1 MNRFTLT
8 CLIISI
14 ASTALKDVEALVSPT
29 LFNAHHFLSAS
40 SINGCKRR
48 HRLFISR
55 SSPITP
61 LRSLH
66 SLARSSLEES
76 GEHKVQVP
84 ADQDQ
89 KYWTLPRVYVGPRHN
104 SPLNNILLKS
114 GAIVRLSSEQA
125 HYLTNVM
132 RILKKSKKN
141 RADGSTTDGRDCIRI
156 FDGKNG
162 EWLAKVHA
170 SEEPQNESSSG
181 RGKSKR
187 NGRSPKRNRDVS
199 LVAEC
204 IQQLRTQD
212 RGDDRPWILFAPIR
226 SRSRMKVMIEK
237 CTELGAGRM
246 IPVTSDHIEGG
257 ALMALLESNGNEA
270 DLDVVYGGYNTSR
283 ENRGITSFGKLEIQ
297 AIEAAEQCERL
308 EIPIVTNDLSLTWP
322 SENSQGTL
330 WRVQDIVKQWC
341 DNWEEDYLR
350 GDKNLG
356 TADCRTLLICR
367 ERASVADAND
377 GRARVVPVLQAL
389 NDNQRVSL
397 LVGPEGGWSLEE
409 EEIFDEIC
417 SKYNGRI
424 DPPVRCVSLGTSVLR
439 AETACMMAV
448 GSWALINDS

>member
-1 MNRFTLT
+1 MNRLIFTW
-8 CLIISI
+8 LIISI
-14 ASTALKDVEALVSPT
+14 ASTAFKDVEALVLPT

-40 SINGCKRR
+40 SINGSKWQ
-48 HRLFISR
+48 HRLSISR
-55 SSPITP
+55 SSPLTP
-61 LRSLH
+61 LRPLH
-66 SLARSSLEES
+66 SLASSEES
-76 GEHKVQVP
+76 GEHKVQAS

-104 SPLNNILLKS
+104 TPLNNILLKL
-114 GAIVRLSSEQA
+114 GTIVHLSSEQA

-132 RILKKSKKN
+132 RILKKSKKK
-141 RADGSTTDGRDCIRI
+141 RADGTITEGRNCIRI

-162 EWLAKVHA
+162 EWLAKVYA
-170 SEEPQNESSSG
+170 SEEPQNASSRG
-181 RGKSKR
+181 RGKSRR
-187 NGRSPKRNRDVS
+187 NGRSSNRDVS

-212 RGDDRPWILFAPIR
+212 CGDDRPWILFAPIR

-246 IPVTSDHIEGG
+246 IPVTSDHIERG

-283 ENRGITSFGKLEIQ
+283 EKDRGITSFGKLEIQ
-297 AIEAAEQCERL
+297 AVEAAEQCERL
-308 EIPIVTNDLSLTWP
+308 DIPIVTSDLSLTRP
-322 SENSQGTL
+322 SENSQDTL

-341 DNWEEDYLR
+341 DNWGENYLK
-350 GDKNLG
+350 GGENAG

-367 ERASVADAND
+367 ERASVADVND
-377 GRARVVPVLQAL
+377 GRARVVPVLRAL

-397 LVGPEGGWSLEE
+397 LVGPEGGWSVEE
-409 EEIFDEIC
+409 EEIFDKIC
-417 SKYNGRI
+417 SKYIGRI
-424 DPPVRCVSLGTSVLR
+424 DPPIRCVSLGTSVLR

-448 GSWALINDS
+448 GSWALTNDS